1 MITNLHIKN
10 LGIIE
15 DVELELGENFNS
27 LTGDTG
33 AGKSLIIDALCL
45 ISGGRFSKEM
55 IKKGKNELF
64 IEANIFLANEEDM
77 DKQNVVVSRNISIN
91 GKNICKING
100 SIVSVNELKKYMES
114 IVDIHMQND
123 NNKLLDKKYHIEY
136 VDSYSKE
143 ILSVK
148 KEYQSYYF
156 EYLKIL
162 DELNKNL
169 GDEKERKRTLDL
181 LEYELNEI
189 EEANLIESEEELE
202 NKHRLMQN
210 SSKIIDSLNMS
221 KEDLDEKV
229 ILGLENCI
237 KYFSKISDL
246 DGNYAKKLEILQ
258 NSYYDLIDV
267 RDDCIN
273 MLENLDINEMETQNF
288 MDRLDKIHSLKRK
301 YGNTIDEI
309 KNYKE
314 EIKEKIYKI
323 NNMEEY
329 VLGLNKKLNETKLKM
344 NELCDKL
351 HILRFENGNKISKL
365 INKELLDMEMK
376 GVEIKID
383 INTLDYEKFNI
394 NGLDEVEFLIKT
406 NVGGDYLSLIK
417 IASGGEMARI
427 MLGMKVVLASTYKED
442 LTLVLDEIDTGIS
455 GNSANKV
462 AEKLVKISKKMQ
474 VICVTH
480 LSNIAAVADSNFY
493 IYKDVIDGDTVSK
506 VKLLNNEEKTNEI
519 ARIAFGKITK
529 TAIEYALELQN
540 QKALA

>member
-10 LGIIE
+10 LGIID

-55 IKKGKNELF
+55 IKKGKDELF
-64 IEANIFLANEEDM
+64 VEANILLENEE
-77 DKQNVVVSRNISIN
+77 NVVVSRNISIN
-91 GKNICKING
+91 GKNVCKING
-100 SIVSVNELKKYMES
+100 SIVSVNELKKYMDS
-114 IVDIHMQND
+114 IIDIHMQND

-136 VDSYSKE
+136 VDSYNKE
-143 ILSVK
+143 ISNVK
-148 KEYQSYYF
+148 KEYQEYYF
-156 EYLKIL
+156 EYLKLI

-189 EEANLIESEEELE
+189 EEANLVETEEELE
-202 NKHRLMQN
+202 NKHKIMQN
-210 SSKIIDSLNMS
+210 SSKIIGSLNMS
-221 KEDLDEKV
+221 KEVLDENV
-229 ILGLENCI
+229 ISGLENCI
-237 KYFSKISDL
+237 RYFSKISDL
-246 DGNYAKKLEILQ
+246 NENYAKKLEVFQ
-258 NSYYDLIDV
+258 NSYYDLKDASEE
-267 RDDCIN
+267 CSN
-273 MLENLDINEMETQNF
+273 MLDSLDINEMEAQNF

-309 KNYKE
+309 LNYKE
-314 EIKEKIYKI
+314 EIKEKIFKI

-329 VLGLNKKLNETKLKM
+329 VLELNKRLDETKLKM

-351 HILRFENGNKISKL
+351 HCLRLNYSNKISGL

-376 GVEIKID
+376 GVEVKIEV
-383 INTLDYEKFNI
+383 NSLNSEEFNI
-394 NGLDEVEFLIKT
+394 NGLDTVEFLIKT
-406 NVGGDYLSLIK
+406 NVGGNYLPLIK
-417 IASGGEMARI
+417 IASGGEMARV
-427 MLGMKVVLASTYKED
+427 MLGMKVVLANSYKGN

-455 GNSANKV
+455 GEAANRV
-462 AEKLVKISKKMQ
+462 AEKLMKISKNMQ

-480 LSNIAAVADSNFY
+480 LGNIAAVADSNFY
-493 IYKDVIDGDTVSK
+493 IYKEVANGDTTSK
-506 VKLLNNEEKTNEI
+506 VKLLNKEEKTNEI

-540 QKALA
+540 KKVLA